1 MPADPLGTLI
11 TTLEF
16 EALSPTDETPVGF
29 LRTGGDPPLD
39 TIVFDGLVPNLDVT
53 GELLGATIQIV
64 PAPSTLIVLAAMYR
78 DDAMLLG
85 PRGDCVQGREAI
97 DAYRKRFEQ

>member
-1 MPADPLGTLI
+1 MGTLI

-16 EALSPTDETPVGF
+16 EALSATDETPVDL
-29 LRTGGDPPLD
+29 LRTGGDPPLE
-39 TIVFDGLVPNLDVT
+39 TIVFDGLVPNVDVT

-64 PAPSTLIVLAAMYR
+64 IPAPSTLIVLAAMYR
-78 DDAMLLG
+78 DDATLLG
-85 PRGDCVQGREAI
+85 PRGDRVQGREAI